1 MLSEHT
7 ALEAPFTVVTA
18 RVDLVERPCPNFM
31 RVHFV
36 GPGINGVGTPG
47 KTLDQRVKLIFP
59 SDSGTLPD
67 IVGAGDDWYQAWLEV
82 PTAKRGAMRT
92 YSIRELQVIGGH
104 TRLIIDFV
112 LHLNPG
118 KTGPASHWASQAKVG
133 DELLLVGPRRGRLD
147 GGGIEFDPGS
157 AKTILLAGDETAA
170 PAIARILED
179 VDPATRG
186 VAFIEVPEPSD
197 VLDIRVPDGVEV
209 HWLPR
214 SAGDHGTIHGADHG
228 AELIPRV
235 LGHLGAQSHVR
246 IADDGTEN
254 LVWETP
260 GYSASGE
267 EIVAEDGEESG
278 DHAAD
283 CYYWIAGE
291 SRVVTT
297 LRRHLV
303 KDLGIARAQVA
314 FMGYWRQGV
323 AMKG

>member
-1 MLSEHT
+1 MLSKSQETAIKGADSSDT

-18 RVDLVERPCPNFM
+18 RVDLVERPCPNFV

-59 SDSGTLPD
+59 SDHGTLPD
-67 IVGAGDDWYQAWLEV
+67 IVGADGDWYQAWLAV
-82 PTAKRGAMRT
+82 PSTRRGAMRT

-112 LHLNPG
+112 LHLAPG
-118 KTGPASHWASQAKVG
+118 KTGPASLWASQAKVG
-133 DELLLVGPRRGRLD
+133 DELLLVGPRRGRFD

-179 VDPATRG
+179 VDPSTRG
-186 VAFIEVPEPSD
+186 VAFIEVPDPSD
-197 VLDIRVPDGVEV
+197 VLDIRVPPGVEV

-214 SAGDHGTIHGADHG
+214 SASTHG

-235 LGHLGAQSHVR
+235 LGHLGAQSHVH

-260 GYSASGE
+260 GFSGSGE
-267 EIVAEDGEESG
+267 EIVADDEGHS
-278 DHAAD
+278 AD